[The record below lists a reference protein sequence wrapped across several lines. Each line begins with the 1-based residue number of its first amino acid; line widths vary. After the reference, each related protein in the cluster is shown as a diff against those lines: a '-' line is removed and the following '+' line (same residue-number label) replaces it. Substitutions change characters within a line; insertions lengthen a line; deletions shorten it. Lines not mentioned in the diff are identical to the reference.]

1 MPDIAW
7 RVRESE
13 GGVVFSLH
21 VQPRA
26 KRCEAAGI
34 HGTALKLK
42 VAAPAA
48 EGAANR
54 AVIGF
59 LADALQIPRSAVHIV
74 SGEKSREKVIRVD
87 GVGLSRLLRLL
98 E

>member
-1 MPDIAW
+1 VPDDRW
-7 RVRESE
+7 RIREAD

-26 KRCEAAGI
+26 KRSEVAGL
-34 HGTALKLK
+34 HGDALKLK
-42 VAAPAA
+42 VSAPAV

-54 AVIGF
+54 AVIEF
-59 LADALQIPRSAVHIV
+59 LADALRISRSAVHIL
-74 SGEKSREKVIRVD
+74 SGEKSREKIVRID
-87 GVGLSRLLRLL
+87 GAGLGSVRRLL